1 MKTFLRILAAGRPYT
16 WTLPKYLV
24 ATLFNVVF
32 STIKISTLIPVL
44 QVLFDD
50 EALSSVTVKP
60 TFEWSLT
67 YGKEAFYFHFSGY
80 LEEYGKLSALYVI
93 CAILLASF
101 LISNVARFIASLTM
115 SRIRIRL
122 ITNLRKQLHDN
133 ILKLDLGQFTTTR
146 KGDMIARVT
155 TDVQQ
160 LETTVMDVFHV
171 FIKEPLFVVGY
182 FTALLMISPELTIY
196 TVAIIPVSGV
206 FISFL
211 TKRMRQASRQSQDAL
226 SQITSLLDE
235 TIFGIRVVKAFAATK
250 YTSARFF
257 KELLRYGKHDYRIA
271 FGRSLAHPTSEFL
284 GAVFMILILIKGG
297 VMVFDGELT
306 GSTFIGF
313 FLIFSQVLNPAK
325 AISNAVG
332 SIPRGIVAGER
343 VFQLTDQPSAVTNK
357 EGAHVIT
364 SFSTGFAFDRVS
376 FEYEKGVEVLNDVSF
391 EIRKGEVVALV
402 GRSGGGKSTI
412 ADLLARFYDPTSG
425 SIKLD
430 DVDLRDLEIDSLR
443 SLMGIVTQ
451 ESILFNDSIFNNIAF
466 GDTDASVEDV
476 ERAARVANALE
487 FIEQLPEGMQTLI
500 GERGTKLSGGQ
511 RQRITIARAVFKNP
525 PLLILDEATSSL
537 DSQSEQ
543 LVQEAIFNLV
553 KNRTSLIIA
562 HRLSTIQNASRI
574 LVVDKGK
581 VVERGTHK
589 ELIDLGGL
597 YKELTDIQSFD

>member
-24 ATLFNVVF
+24 ATLINVVF

-50 EALSSVTVKP
+50 EALSRATVEP
-60 TFEWSLT
+60 NFEWTLT
-67 YGKEAFYFHFSGY
+67 YGKEAFYYHFAGY
-80 LEEYGKLSALYVI
+80 LEAYGKLSALYVI
-93 CAILLASF
+93 CAVIIASF

-160 LETTVMDVFHV
+160 LETTVVDVFHV
-171 FIKEPLFVVGY
+171 FIKDPLFVVGY
-182 FTALLMISPELTIY
+182 FTALVMISPELTVY
-196 TVAIIPVSGV
+196 TIAIIPISGA

-211 TKRMRQASRQSQDAL
+211 TKRMRRSARQSQDAL
-226 SQITSLLDE
+226 GQITSLLDE
-235 TIFGIRVVKAFAATK
+235 TIFGIRVVKAFSATK

-271 FGRSLAHPTSEFL
+271 LGRSLAHPTSEFL
-284 GAVFMILILIKGG
+284 GAVFMTLILIKGG

-343 VFQLTDQPSAVTNK
+343 VFQLIDKPSAVTNK
-357 EGAHVIT
+357 AGAQMIT
-364 SFSTGFAFDRVS
+364 SFENGFAFDRVS

-412 ADLLARFYDPTSG
+412 ADLLARFYDPTAG
-425 SIKLD
+425 SIRLD
-430 DVDLRDLEIDSLR
+430 DVDLRDLDIDSLR

-466 GDTDASVEDV
+466 GDTAASLEDV
-476 ERAARVANALE
+476 ERAAKVANALE
-487 FIEQLPEGMQTLI
+487 FIEQLPEGMHTLI

-581 VVERGTHK
+581 VVEHGTHK